1 MADMISN
8 LVLNASMKLAGE
20 YLDNTT
26 LMALPGTTG
35 PMISDRGDAAKVS
48 LQDLTVHGGDVPTVS
63 RTMLAPGLWPAC
75 SGRVVLASAT
85 VDLMILDKMTQHPT
99 QPWNEPRNRGTCK
112 AALLFPRSQ

>member
-1 MADMISN
+1 MISN

-63 RTMLAPGLWPAC
+63 RTMLAAGLWPAC
-75 SGRVVLASAT
+75 SGREVLASAA
-85 VDLMILDKMTQHPT
+85 VDLMVLDKMTR
-99 QPWNEPRNRGTCK
+99 NMLIPRNRGTCK
-112 AALLFPRSQ
+112 AALLFPRSTREEFVE

>member
-1 MADMISN
+1 MISN

-85 VDLMILDKMTQHPT
+85 VDLMILDKMTR
-99 QPWNEPRNRGTCK
+99 NMLIPRNRGTCK
-112 AALLFPRSQ
+112 AALLFQRSQ

>member
-1 MADMISN
+1 MISN

-35 PMISDRGDAAKVS
+35 PMITDRGDAAKVS

-63 RTMLAPGLWPAC
+63 RTMVAAGFGLLC
-75 SGRVVLASAT
+75 SGTASCSLLRTQPLRNHGIMESRVLA
-85 VDLMILDKMTQHPT
+85 
-99 QPWNEPRNRGTCK
+99 R
-112 AALLFPRSQ
+112 